1 MPTSTSAE
9 ATEVAAEAAAPAPKA
24 RTLSARPRL
33 KAAVVAEP
41 EAAAEEA
48 APAPAP
54 KRATKATAASAPA
67 AAPAPAPSG
76 KGSQNLQDQF
86 LNHLRKNKTPVTM
99 FLVKGVK
106 LQGIVTWFDN
116 FSILLRRD
124 GQSQLVYKHA
134 VSTIMPSTPID
145 TRLFGT
151 TEGNKKARLLQDVFL
166 ASIRAAAVQVTMF
179 LVNGVMLQ
187 GRVAAYDLFCMMLE
201 REGYVQLAYKHA
213 VSTIQPVTPVDL
225 TGEWDGEEETDA

>member
-1 MPTSTSAE
+1 MPA
-9 ATEVAAEAAAPAPKA
+9 K
-24 RTLSARPRL
+24 TLTARPRPP
-33 KAAVVAEP
+33 KAESETTAAV
-41 EAAAEEA
+41 EA
-48 APAPAP
+48 APPPINGA
-54 KRATKATAASAPA
+54 
-67 AAPAPAPSG
+67 
-76 KGSQNLQDQF
+76 KGQNLQDQF
-86 LNHLRKNKTPVTM
+86 LNLLRKHKTPVTM

-134 VSTIMPSTPID
+134 ISTIMPSLPVD
-145 TRLFGT
+145 VRQFSSG
-151 TEGNKKARLLQDVFL
+151 EGSKKVRLLQDVFL
-166 ASIRAAAVQVTMF
+166 SSVRSAEVQVTMF

-187 GRVAAYDLFCMMLE
+187 GRVAAYDLFCMLLE

-225 TGEWDGEEETDA
+225 TGDGWDEDGEGESD

>member
-1 MPTSTSAE
+1 MSG
-9 ATEVAAEAAAPAPKA
+9 
-24 RTLSARPRL
+24 RTLSARP
-33 KAAVVAEP
+33 KPAADPEP
-41 EAAAEEA
+41 EAAA
-48 APAPAP
+48 
-54 KRATKATAASAPA
+54 TAPA
-67 AAPAPAPSG
+67 AGA
-76 KGSQNLQDQF
+76 KGQNLQDQF
-86 LNHLRKNKTPVTM
+86 LNLLRKNKTPVTM

-134 VSTIMPSTPID
+134 ISTIMPSTPVD
-145 TRLFGT
+145 ARQFSAGVDSS
-151 TEGNKKARLLQDVFL
+151 KKLRLLQDVFL
-166 ASIRAAAVQVTMF
+166 SSVRTAGVQVTMF

-187 GRVAAYDLFCMMLE
+187 GRIAAYDLFCMLLE

-225 TGEWDGEEETDA
+225 QSQEEGED

>member
-1 MPTSTSAE
+1 MTG
-9 ATEVAAEAAAPAPKA
+9 
-24 RTLSARPRL
+24 RTLSARP
-33 KAAVVAEP
+33 KPAAP
-41 EAAAEEA
+41 EAETA
-48 APAPAP
+48 APPPPIAAG
-54 KRATKATAASAPA
+54 TTAA
-67 AAPAPAPSG
+67 
-76 KGSQNLQDQF
+76 KGQNLQDQF
-86 LNHLRKNKTPVTM
+86 LNLLRKNKVPVTM

-134 VSTIMPSTPID
+134 ISTIMPSQPVD
-145 TRLFGT
+145 PRVFASSVDG
-151 TEGNKKARLLQDVFL
+151 GKKVRLLQDVFL
-166 ASIRAAAVQVTMF
+166 ASIRNAGVQVTMF

-187 GRVAAYDLFCMMLE
+187 GRVAAYDLFCMLLE

-225 TGEWDGEEETDA
+225 TGEWDGEENDD